1 MTSCNWTRR
10 RAIKSGV
17 SVMGATALS
26 SVSTALGAAPQSDG
40 YATVPGGRIYWR
52 KFGAGAKTPLLTLHG
67 GPGSSHNYLLPLQAL
82 ADERPVIFYDQLGC
96 GRADA
101 PEEESAYA
109 IQRSVD
115 EVDAV
120 RAALGLDRVVLLGHS
135 WGALLAVEYLC
146 QGRGGG
152 VDRLILS
159 GAMASIPQVV
169 AGFERLFAAMP
180 NGWSEKIHALET
192 AGRTGGSDYAALV
205 QQFYD
210 TFVLRVPPSPEVM
223 ATLAAL
229 SKSPAYRVLN
239 GPNEFT
245 IVGKIKD
252 WDRRKDLKAITQ
264 KTLITT
270 GEFDEVTLDCHQTL
284 RAGVA
289 GPARLAVMTGCSH
302 LTMNEKP
309 AQYNGLLRDFM
320 NEA

>member
-1 MTSCNWTRR
+1 MTNNGFTRR
-10 RAIKSGV
+10 
-17 SVMGATALS
+17 GALKAATGL
-26 SVSTALGAAPQSDG
+26 LGAGLALPSSQALAGVPRSEG
-40 YATVPGGRIYWR
+40 YAQVPGGKIYWR
-52 KFGAGAKTPLLTLHG
+52 KFGAGGKTPLLTLHG
-67 GPGSSHNYLLPLQAL
+67 GPGSSHQYLLPLQAL

-101 PEEESAYA
+101 PEEDSAYS

-146 QGRGGG
+146 QGRGAG
-152 VDRLILS
+152 VERLVLS
-159 GAMASIPQVV
+159 GAMASIPQVI
-169 AGFERLFAAMP
+169 AGFERLFATMP
-180 NGWSEKIHALET
+180 NGWGDKIHALEK
-192 AGRTGGSDYAALV
+192 AGKTGTPEYAELV
-205 QQFYD
+205 QAFYD
-210 TFVLRVPPSPEVM
+210 NFVLRVPPTPEVV
-223 ATLAAL
+223 ATLEAL
-229 SKSPAYRVLN
+229 AKSPAYRVLN

-264 KTLITT
+264 PTLVTT
-270 GEFDEVTLDCHQTL
+270 GEFDEVTLDCHETL
-284 RAGVA
+284 RDGVA
-289 GPARLAVMTGCSH
+289 GRARLAVMAGCSH

-309 AQYNGLLRDFM
+309 ERYNALLRGFM

>member
-1 MTSCNWTRR
+1 MTTSNWTRR
-10 RAIKSGV
+10 RALRSG
-17 SVMGATALS
+17 AKL
-26 SVSTALGAAPQSDG
+26 LGAAMATSAAAAFAAAPQTEG
-40 YATVPGGRIYWR
+40 YAAVPGGRIFWR
-52 KFGAGAKTPLLTLHG
+52 KFGSGGKTPLLTLHG

-101 PEEESAYA
+101 PENESVYS

-115 EVDAV
+115 EMDAV
-120 RAALGLDRVVLLGHS
+120 RDALGLDRVLLLGHS

-146 QGRGGG
+146 QGRGRG

-159 GAMASIPQVV
+159 GAMASIPQVM
-169 AGFERLFAAMP
+169 AGFDRLFATMP
-180 NGWSEKIHALET
+180 DGWNAKIHALER
-192 AGRTGGSDYAALV
+192 AGKTGTPEYAELV
-205 QQFYD
+205 QKFYD
-210 TFVLRVPPSPEVM
+210 KFVLRVPPSPEVL
-223 ATLAAL
+223 ATLEAL

-264 KTLITT
+264 RTLITT
-270 GEFDEVTLDCHQTL
+270 GEFDEVTLDCHETL
-284 RAGVA
+284 RDGIAGK
-289 GPARLAVMTGCSH
+289 ARLAVMTGCSH

-309 AQYNGLLRDFM
+309 EQYNALLRSFM

>member
-1 MTSCNWTRR
+1 MTTRSWTRR
-10 RAIKSGV
+10 RALKSGA
-17 SVMGATALS
+17 SV
-26 SVSTALGAAPQSDG
+26 LGASLAASTGAAFAASPQSEG
-40 YATVPGGRIYWR
+40 YARVPGGRVYWR
-52 KFGAGAKTPLLTLHG
+52 RFGSGGKTPLLTLHG

-101 PEEESAYA
+101 PEDDDVYT

-115 EVDAV
+115 ELDAV
-120 RAALGLDRVVLLGHS
+120 RAALGLSEVVLLGHS

-146 QGRGGG
+146 QGRGKG
-152 VDRLILS
+152 VERLILS
-159 GAMASIPQVV
+159 GAMASIPQVM
-169 AGFERLFAAMP
+169 AGFERLFTTMP
-180 NGWSEKIHALET
+180 NGWGAKIHKLEK
-192 AGRTGGSDYAALV
+192 AGKTGTPEYAQLV
-205 QQFYD
+205 QAFYD
-210 TFVLRVPPSPEVM
+210 AFVLRAPPTPEVL
-223 ATLAAL
+223 ATLEAL
-229 SKSPAYRVLN
+229 AKSPAYRVLN

-270 GEFDEVTLDCHQTL
+270 GEYDEVTLDCHETL
-284 RAGVA
+284 RDGIA
-289 GPARLAVMTGCSH
+289 GPARLAIMAGCSH

-309 AQYNGLLRDFM
+309 AQYNALLRGFM